1 VQYHRERAAID
12 ALLRIDH
19 LSFAYPGRPPALQ
32 DLCLEVAEGEIVGL
46 LGPNGAG
53 KSTLLLHLNGCLS
66 SRDAVFVRGVAL
78 RPETVREIRR
88 RVGLVFQNPDD
99 QLFMPRVFEDVAF
112 GALNEGCPPEA
123 ARERVMRALAA
134 VGMSGYE
141 ERSPHHLSIGEKK
154 RVALATVLIMEC
166 DVLALDEPT
175 AGLDPRA
182 RRELIRLLAGLERT
196 QVIATHDL
204 EMALELCNRVLVLSR
219 GAVVA
224 EGRPRDLLADAE
236 LMEANGLEVPH
247 SLRSGGAPTRD

>member
-1 VQYHRERAAID
+1 
-12 ALLRIDH
+12 
-19 LSFAYPGRPPALQ
+19 
-32 DLCLEVAEGEIVGL
+32 VGL

-53 KSTLLLHLNGCLS
+53 KSTLLLHLNGCLP
-66 SRDAVFVRGVAL
+66 SRDAIFVRGVAL

-99 QLFMPRVFEDVAF
+99 QLFMPRVSEDVAF
-112 GALNEGCPPEA
+112 GALNEGCSPDV

-141 ERSPHHLSIGEKK
+141 ERCPHHLSIGEKK
-154 RVALATVLIMEC
+154 RIALATVLVMEC
-166 DVLALDEPT
+166 DLLALDEPT

-182 RRELIRLLAGLERT
+182 RRELIRLLAGLQRT

-204 EMALELCNRVLVLSR
+204 EMALELCDRVLVLSR

-224 EGRPRDLLADAE
+224 EGRPCDLLADAD
-236 LMEANGLEVPH
+236 LMEVNGLEVPH
-247 SLRSGGAPTRD
+247 SLRNSIRRPQGEG